1 MSEADEIRAL
11 PMPARPAKL
20 SADSKQRL
28 NTPGRESYNLE
39 KFGTRV
45 CVLTPGALLQAA
57 ERDLRVRASNRK
69 IAQARRDLALTG
81 VRAIWADEDFQG
93 YGFLAKHV
101 RAADP
106 TGDPAAVLEGAI
118 LGRQDGL
125 RAGRTDRLRLYRDR
139 DTLLAALRLA
149 QAQR

>member
-11 PMPARPAKL
+11 PMPARPVKL
-20 SADSKQRL
+20 SADGKQRL
-28 NTPGRESYNLE
+28 ITPGRESYNLE

-45 CVLTPGALLQAA
+45 CVLTPGALLEAA

-81 VRAIWADEDFQG
+81 ADEDFQG

-106 TGDPAAVLEGAI
+106 TGDPAAVLEAAI